1 MDDPDFKNPCTDM
14 TFSYDRTRFI
24 VTSTDQTAKLYDSCV
39 IPPPTHTPPRCCR
52 SSRLTRFVCLYRYT
66 FEVLTTIK
74 SDRPLHSASISP
86 DCGDKASHNEFV
98 VCGGGVEASKAAT
111 TGGQGKFEAVF
122 HHQVY
127 GCHVGG
133 EQPNKGHFGPINA
146 LLFNPS
152 GRSFASGGE
161 DGNVRMNH
169 FDESYFSFKLNE

>member
-1 MDDPDFKNPCTDM
+1 MLPLSF
-14 TFSYDRTRFI
+14 
-24 VTSTDQTAKLYDSCV
+24 L
-39 IPPPTHTPPRCCR
+39 THTLCLCR
-52 SSRLTRFVCLYRYT
+52 HT
-66 FEVLTTIK
+66 FDVLTAIK

-122 HHQVY
+122 YHQVY